1 MSNVLWN
8 FFLLILYVS
17 FTSMVCYIVGIEIP
31 FFSSFV
37 IDSKKRK
44 IEEWRG
50 LSYLVGFFPTV
61 VDFCSTIPTWRGL
74 LLKCQ
79 MLMYCRS

>member
-8 FFLLILYVS
+8 FLLILYVS
-17 FTSMVCYIVGIEIP
+17 FSSMVCYIVGIEIS

-50 LSYLVGFFPTV
+50 LSYLVGFSQQLSISVP
-61 VDFCSTIPTWRGL
+61 
-74 LLKCQ
+74 
-79 MLMYCRS
+79 